1 MNNLQLAFHA
11 AVLIGALLITA
22 MTQLTAVRFLGG
34 RIGVVM
40 SLFIGF
46 AGGLAALIV
55 GETILF
61 LRSEVACSDCSGL
74 ALANAVLF
82 ICCWYFYF
90 HFINIGEASLR
101 IRVLREAATRTG
113 GITMRELLSV
123 YNVTTVIET
132 RASRLVADGQL
143 IIKDGFFYA
152 GQPRMV
158 VVARAFSF
166 ARWVLLGPEAARRF
180 HEPLTEKTS
189 PQRMPK

>member
-1 MNNLQLAFHA
+1 MDNMQLAFHA
-11 AVLIGALLITA
+11 VVLIGALLITA
-22 MTQLTAVRFLGG
+22 AAQLTAVRFLGG

-46 AGGLAALIV
+46 AGGLVALIV
-55 GETILF
+55 GEAILF
-61 LRSEVACSDCSGL
+61 LRSEVAYSDCIGL

-101 IRVLREAATRTG
+101 IRVLREVRVRAG
-113 GITMRELLSV
+113 GVTMEELLNV
-123 YNVTTVIET
+123 YNVTTVIAART
-132 RASRLVADGQL
+132 SRLVADGQL
-143 IIKDGFFYA
+143 TIRDGLFYA

-180 HEPLTEKTS
+180 HEPLTVRTS
-189 PQRMPK
+189 PQRMP